1 MSGTIALVE
10 SPAQLLNL
18 LEWVLG
24 EQRGTADPRRVRAAV
39 LLPRDA
45 TTRRQ
50 LAALTPMAV
59 DEGIRVSVHDIRR
72 SPAALAYCLAILAP
86 QLAVADRLVL
96 GDPFSG
102 LIQQLLPL
110 ARTARDVVLVDD
122 GTATLE
128 LATRL
133 LAGRPLVRWHS
144 AGPPRAA
151 AYRTTRLL
159 TPDRGRRLEVYT
171 SLAKDLL
178 LPPGGVVTVN
188 AYSWTRG
195 RFGPPEVLPATDLVG
210 TSLAE
215 TGLMDPDRY
224 VAEVAGLAKELGC
237 GRYLAHRREDP
248 GKLERI
254 SRATGAE
261 IVVPELPLELALRM
275 GPVGRTVVSFASTV
289 VHTLPAVLAGTG
301 VDVVVHDDAVNW
313 LKRDAPGGV
322 RAFLEEVITTARNRH
337 RLRVVHA

>member
-1 MSGTIALVE
+1 MSGTLALIE

-18 LEWVLG
+18 VEWVLG
-24 EQRGTADPRRVRAAV
+24 ERHGTADPGQVRAAV

-50 LAALTPMAV
+50 LAAMAPFAV
-59 DEGIRVSVHDIRR
+59 AEGIRVSVHDLRR
-72 SPAALAYCLAILAP
+72 NPAALAYSGAVLAP
-86 QLAVADRLVL
+86 QLAGAERLVI

-128 LATRL
+128 LATQL
-133 LAGRPLVRWHS
+133 LAGRPLVRWHRT
-144 AGPPRAA
+144 GPPPAA

-159 TPDRGRRLEVYT
+159 TPGHGRRLEVYT

-188 AYSWTRG
+188 AYSWTRD
-195 RFGPPEVLPATDLVG
+195 RFGPPEVRPGTDLVG

-215 TGLMDPDRY
+215 TGLVDPGRY
-224 VAEVAGLAKELGC
+224 VAEVVALAKELGC
-237 GRYLAHRREDP
+237 SRYLAHRREDP

-261 IVVPELPLELALRM
+261 IIMPELPLELALRT
-275 GPVGRTVVSFASTV
+275 GPVGRTVVSFASTI

-301 VDVVVHDDAVNW
+301 VDVVVHDGAVDW
-313 LKRDAPGGV
+313 LKRDAPDRV

-337 RLRVVHA
+337 RLRIMHS